1 MKTKKY
7 KNGVIFKG
15 EVNKDKRHGKGEQV
29 WPDGRTYDGDWKD
42 DTMHGRGTYKWPEG
56 RQYYGDFLT
65 DYMTGKGIYSESTPN
80 LKIQYGEYDKT
91 KKKKKI
97 NFFFR
102 FDNTQLQGKGVQ
114 FITLEDKI
122 EIKVGS
128 VWNIGNLQNGFKII
142 TSLKDG
148 QVLEAFQYSN
158 KKDIEWIPKGM
169 TQKKKKKTN

>member
-1 MKTKKY
+1 MKTKKF
-7 KNGVIFKG
+7 KNGVLFKG
-15 EVNKDKRHGKGEQV
+15 EIVKEKRHGKGEQV
-29 WPDGRTYDGDWKD
+29 WPDGRTYDGDWNN

-65 DYMTGKGIYSESTPN
+65 DYMSGKGIYSETSPLNKT
-80 LKIQYGEYDKT
+80 QFGE
-91 KKKKKI
+91 
-97 NFFFR
+97 

-128 VWNIGNLQNGFKII
+128 SWNIGTLQNGFKIV

-148 QVLEAFQYSN
+148 QILEAFQYSN
-158 KKDIEWIPKGM
+158 KQDIEWIPKS
-169 TQKKKKKTN
+169 KKKFFNLF